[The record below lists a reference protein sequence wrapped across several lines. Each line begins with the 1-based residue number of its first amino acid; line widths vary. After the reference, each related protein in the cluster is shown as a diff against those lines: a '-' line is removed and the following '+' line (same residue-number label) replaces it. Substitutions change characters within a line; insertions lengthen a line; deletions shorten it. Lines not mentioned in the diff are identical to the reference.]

1 MRMNTP
7 VTDTEYQ
14 LSDNETI
21 VSTTDQQG
29 NITYV
34 NPYFVEV
41 SGFSEQELIGSPQ
54 NILRHPD
61 MPVEAYA
68 DMWATIKSGLSWTGM
83 VKNRC
88 KNGDFYWV
96 FANVTPVME
105 NGRTTGYMSV
115 RTKPTRQQIS
125 DASALYRNLKNG
137 NPDRIALS
145 QGAVIST
152 GVLARVGRMASLSLS
167 QRISLNLGFVML
179 VLVVL
184 ASLNL
189 SASGP
194 LWLTVLAL
202 LAVGCVAYLWFSLY
216 RGVIAPVKQALLAS
230 QIMAGGDLT
239 QDISTTRKDDVGQLL
254 RSLRQLRVNLHSIV
268 GDVRSNFE
276 QIGQATGEIAAGNMD
291 LSGRTESQASALE
304 ETASSM
310 EELASTVQQN
320 TGNATQANTM
330 ASDAALVAGKGGTI
344 VAQVV
349 TTMGEITTSSKRIVD
364 IISIIEGIAFQTNIL
379 ALNAAVEAAR
389 AGEQGRGFAVVAS
402 EVRNLAQRSAS
413 AAKEI
418 KQLIDV
424 SVERIGSG
432 TVLAEQAGN
441 TMRDIIASVD
451 RVSSIMNEIALASR
465 EQSAGI
471 GQVNDAVTQMDE
483 VTQQNAALVEQAA
496 AAAGSLQEQT
506 LKVVQTLTVFKLKH
520 QQQGV
525 SAVALAPFERPVARP
540 RLQKKPAMRA
550 LSR

>member
-7 VTDTEYQ
+7 VTDIEYS
-14 LSDNETI
+14 LSDNQTI
-21 VSTTDQQG
+21 VSTTDRQG

-41 SGFSEQELIGSPQ
+41 SGFTEQELIGSPQ

-68 DMWATIKSGLSWTGM
+68 DMWATIQSGLSWTGM

-105 NGRTTGYMSV
+105 NGRETGYMSV
-115 RTKPTRQQIS
+115 RTKPTRQQIN
-125 DASALYRNLKNG
+125 DASVLYRNLKNG

-145 QGAVIST
+145 QGAVVST
-152 GVLARVGRMASLSLS
+152 GVMARLGRMASLSLG
-167 QRISLNLGFVML
+167 QRISLNLGFAL
-179 VLVVL
+179 L
-184 ASLNL
+184 ALALLAAMNITV
-189 SASGP
+189 SGP
-194 LWLTVLAL
+194 SWLTVLAL
-202 LAVGCVAYLWFSLY
+202 LAIACVAYLWFSLY
-216 RGVIAPVKQALLAS
+216 QGVIAPVRQALLAS
-230 QIMAGGDLT
+230 RIMAGGDLT

-254 RSLRQLRVNLHSIV
+254 RSLRQLRVNLHSVV

-330 ASDAALVAGKGGTI
+330 AGEAAAVAGKGGAI

-349 TTMGEITTSSKRIVD
+349 TTMGDITTSSKRIVD
-364 IISIIEGIAFQTNIL
+364 IISLIEGIAFQTNIL

-432 TVLAEQAGN
+432 TALAEQAGN

-451 RVSSIMNEIALASR
+451 RVSSIMNEIALASH
-465 EQSAGI
+465 EQNAGI

-506 LKVVQTLTVFKLKH
+506 LKVMQTLTVFKLTH
-520 QQQGV
+520 QHD
-525 SAVALAPFERPVARP
+525 AVNALAAVPFERPVVRP
-540 RLQKKPAMRA
+540 RLQKKPAMPA

>member
-7 VTDTEYQ
+7 VTDTEVE

-21 VSTTDQQG
+21 VSTTDRQG

-68 DMWATIKSGLSWTGM
+68 DMWATIQSGLSWTGM

-105 NGRTTGYMSV
+105 NGRETGYMSV
-115 RTKPTRQQIS
+115 RTKPTRQQVS
-125 DASALYRNLKNG
+125 DAAALYRNLKNG

-145 QGAVIST
+145 QGAVIGT
-152 GVLARVGRMASLSLS
+152 GVLARLGRLASLSLG
-167 QRISLNLGFVML
+167 QRISLNLGFAML
-179 VLVVL
+179 VLALL
-184 ASLNL
+184 AALNIA
-189 SASGP
+189 ASGQS
-194 LWLTVLAL
+194 WLTVLAS
-202 LAVGCVAYLWFSLY
+202 LAFVSVGYLWFSLY
-216 RGVIAPVKQALLAS
+216 QGVIAPVRQALLAS
-230 QIMAGGDLT
+230 RIMAGGDLT
-239 QDISTTRKDDVGQLL
+239 QDITTTRKDDVGQLL

-276 QIGQATGEIAAGNMD
+276 QIGQATSEIAAGNMD

-330 ASDAALVAGKGGTI
+330 AGEAAVVAGKGGTI

-349 TTMGEITTSSKRIVD
+349 TTMSDITTSSKRIVD

-432 TVLAEQAGN
+432 TVLAEQAGS

-471 GQVNDAVTQMDE
+471 AQVNDAVTQMDE

-520 QQQGV
+520 QHHAI
-525 SAVALAPFERPVARP
+525 SALAAVPLERPVVRP
-540 RLQKKPAMRA
+540 QLQKRPARRA

>member
-7 VTDTEYQ
+7 VTDTEVE

-21 VSTTDQQG
+21 VSTTDRQG

-34 NPYFVEV
+34 NPYFIEV

-68 DMWATIKSGLSWTGM
+68 DMWATIQSGLSWTGM

-105 NGRTTGYMSV
+105 NGRESGYMSV
-115 RTKPTRQQIS
+115 RTKPTRQQVS

-145 QGAVIST
+145 QGTVVGT
-152 GVLARVGRMASLSLS
+152 GVMARLGRLASLSLG
-167 QRISLNLGFVML
+167 QRIGLNLGFATL
-179 VLVVL
+179 
-184 ASLNL
+184 
-189 SASGP
+189 
-194 LWLTVLAL
+194 VLAL
-202 LAVGCVAYLWFSLY
+202 LAALNISASGQSWLTLLAVLAIVCIGYLWFSLY
-216 RGVIAPVKQALLAS
+216 QSVIAPVRQALLAS

-239 QDISTTRKDDVGQLL
+239 QDIRTTRKDDVGQLL

-276 QIGQATGEIAAGNMD
+276 QIGQATSEIAAGNMD

-320 TGNATQANTM
+320 TGNATQANMM
-330 ASDAALVAGKGGTI
+330 ATEAAVVAGKGGTI

-364 IISIIEGIAFQTNIL
+364 IISLIEGIAFQTNIL

-432 TVLAEQAGN
+432 TVLAEQAGS

-471 GQVNDAVTQMDE
+471 AQVNDAVTQMDE

-506 LKVVQTLTVFKLKH
+506 LKVVQTLTVFKLTH
-520 QQQGV
+520 QHHAINALT
-525 SAVALAPFERPVARP
+525 AVPLERPVLRP
-540 RLQKKPAMRA
+540 QLPRRPALRA
-550 LSR
+550 LAR